1 MATNKPTNQH
11 TNYISIRVTCAHNEW
26 GKIVS
31 CVLHDRAYIAYP
43 HTGKGGTNPHYH
55 CFVPSDNLDRD
66 AECLRNRVKRAFGGG
81 NKTFSVCKKS
91 NGIEHAVQYG
101 SREGTVPIV
110 SDSDMQGVVDGSP
123 AWVEPQVIQTG
134 QTMLPLYEGQKKP
147 KPESDWQLT
156 YANLVPTCIKHARAK
171 GLTCSL
177 TECVQDLLD
186 NTKWR
191 PSFHM
196 VKNGVPD
203 FYHRD
208 YEFRS
213 GKRHKSCLDWM
224 VPKF

>member
-11 TNYISIRVTCAHNEW
+11 TNYISIRVTCPHDEW
-26 GKIVS
+26 SKIVS

-55 CFVPSDNLDRD
+55 CFVPSDNVDRD

-110 SDSDMQGVVDGSP
+110 SDSNMQGVVDGSP
-123 AWVEPQVIQTG
+123 AWVEPAVTG
-134 QTMLPLYEGQKKP
+134 QTMLPLYEGEKKP
-147 KPESDWQLT
+147 RPDCDWQLT
-156 YANLVPTCIKHARAK
+156 YANLVPTAIKHARQN
-171 GLTCSL
+171 GLTS
-177 TECVQDLLD
+177 DLKETVKHLIA

-196 VKNGVPD
+196 VKNGVPPH
-203 FYHRD
+203 YYLD
-208 YEFRS
+208 YEFRT
-213 GKRHKSCLDWM
+213 GKRKEPDMDWM
-224 VPKF
+224 SVKF